1 MLLVKKLSK
10 KYGKAYAIKDISFHV
25 EKGQIFAFFG
35 KNGAGKSTTMNILST
50 LIRASGGRFS
60 IGGVE
65 VPAEIRKKIG
75 MVFQENTL
83 DGELTVYQNLFIR
96 GKLYGQSSD
105 QLRER
110 IHRLAREFSFESC
123 LPVKF
128 GILSGGQKRIVQIAR
143 ALMGNPHLLILDE
156 PTVGLDPQ
164 IRGQVWEVLFYLK
177 KYYHMT
183 IFFSSHYMEEAR
195 FCDQVC
201 ILDQGKIQCMETPEN
216 LIRMHTKYHLEM
228 TRRGMREEFE
238 PESPGEALR
247 ILKQQP
253 APDSFQFRT
262 DTLDDIFVR
271 LTDSRKERFV

>member
-10 KYGKAYAIKDISFHV
+10 KYGKAYAIKDVSFHV

-60 IGGVE
+60 IGGAE

-110 IHRLAREFSFESC
+110 IHRLAREFSFEPC

-143 ALMGNPHLLILDE
+143 ALMGNPRLLILDE

-164 IRGQVWEVLFYLK
+164 MRGQV
-177 KYYHMT
+177 
-183 IFFSSHYMEEAR
+183 
-195 FCDQVC
+195 
-201 ILDQGKIQCMETPEN
+201 
-216 LIRMHTKYHLEM
+216 
-228 TRRGMREEFE
+228 
-238 PESPGEALR
+238 
-247 ILKQQP
+247 
-253 APDSFQFRT
+253 
-262 DTLDDIFVR
+262 
-271 LTDSRKERFV
+271 